1 MKNKSWIIIV
11 IMGIALTISIAYSIA
26 VSRQNAIKEETVTT
40 KSIIEMT
47 ATTVTIKNTLSGNG
61 VVEFKEKEIN
71 NENSSIN
78 QVNSENLT
86 DENNTNNVED
96 IPKTYQIT
104 LSIEDKDLN
113 KAKVGQKAQISIKD
127 NEETLN
133 YLGEVIKINKDTNN
147 KSTLN
152 IEVTNPDDKIKEKMS
167 ATCTVIVE
175 EAENVVALPIEAI
188 QKNEENEE
196 FVDVVQSDGN
206 TKQVIIKTGISDDY
220 YVEITSGLKVG
231 DRVQIVKSSTTVVN
245 DNSNQTSE
253 K

>member
-11 IMGIALTISIAYSIA
+11 IMGVALTISIAYSIA

-86 DENNTNNVED
+86 DENNTINVED